1 MLAMKRSAPLVLLCG
16 IPLMAV
22 GLILTA
28 APKTLVTMLLF
39 ALIMGMSGDATVT
52 PTSEIVS
59 RRFGAEAM
67 GFLFGITFVCHQVG
81 AFLSSWLG
89 GIFVENLGNYGLIW
103 MFDIALCIFASL
115 VSFRIRIT
123 DGE

>member
-1 MLAMKRSAPLVLLCG
+1 MLAMKRSAPLVLLFG

-89 GIFVENLGNYGLIW
+89 GIFVENHRCRYG
-103 MFDIALCIFASL
+103 AL
-115 VSFRIRIT
+115 
-123 DGE
+123 